1 MRRWVKRLGLT
12 IATLL
17 TMGIVLIV
25 ISTHLA
31 YSRPTWYAV
40 RPRHVPGAAPT
51 EFDAAGDRADQKV
64 VALLSWAA
72 TAQARFAATPD
83 PRASAAMPA
92 SRPGS
97 DDPPGENVTFTA
109 DEINAFVDKW
119 LSSDPS
125 ALGGAVA
132 RFGSDP
138 QIEFEQGRLILAA
151 TVPNSSIVISIF
163 LQPVI
168 DDQGKL
174 GLPIVAV
181 QSGRLPLPMSMFG
194 GAKSS
199 AAAKLRENLPDWQV
213 AARIDPDGAA
223 NGPAVR
229 ATLALAALDLLADRS
244 ADPIVF
250 LPFDVRR
257 PRESIPVSI
266 RAIAITDQTLS
277 LTIDALNAEKRAA
290 LLSKIQSPVA
300 P

>member
-17 TMGIVLIV
+17 TMGIVLVV
-25 ISTHLA
+25 ISTRLA

-40 RPRHVPGAAPT
+40 RPHRVPGAAPT

-72 TAQARFAATPD
+72 AAQARIAAMPA
-83 PRASAAMPA
+83 PRASAATPA
-92 SRPGS
+92 SRPGA

-119 LSSDPS
+119 LNSDPS

-138 QIEFEQGRLILAA
+138 QIQFEQGRLILAA
-151 TVPNSSIVISIF
+151 TVPNSSIVISIY
-163 LQPVI
+163 LQPAI

-174 GLPIVAV
+174 SLPIVAV

-199 AAAKLRENLPDWQV
+199 AAAKLRENLPAWQA

-223 NGPAVR
+223 NGQAVR
-229 ATLALAALDLLADRS
+229 ATLALATLNLLGDRS

-257 PRESIPVSI
+257 PRQSIPVSI
-266 RAIAITDQTLS
+266 RAIEITDQTLS

-290 LLSKIQSPVA
+290 LLNEIQSPVE